1 MSAPP
6 GKKLFTA
13 PRGKLSAGA
22 HAWIVRIKI
31 PPRSL
36 RLNYFAFGHLLWD
49 TCNAFL
55 EIFVKAFF
63 SHSHDITL
71 D

>member
-6 GKKLFTA
+6 GKKLFTT

-36 RLNYFAFGHLLWD
+36 RLNYFAFGHLLWV
-49 TCNAFL
+49 NAFQ

-63 SHSHDITL
+63 FHSHDITL